1 MIILLG
7 VGEGGKADLQLLLIL
22 LLLLLLELVV
32 QLEYVRH
39 VVVVEVGHVERP
51 VLVVLDGGGRR
62 VLGEGRVQGILEED
76 GLVVELIGGG
86 RGGGRVGSV
95 SAPHFT
101 LGRRGVLLSGPIVS
115 SSYES
120 DSGRLH
126 VRSADP
132 GRSSIS
138 PSPMDG

>member
-1 MIILLG
+1 M
-7 VGEGGKADLQLLLIL
+7 QLLLIL
-22 LLLLLLELVV
+22 LLLLELVV
-32 QLEYVRH
+32 ELEYVRH

-62 VLGEGRVQGILEED
+62 VLGEGGVQGILEED
-76 GLVVELIGGG
+76 GLVVELIGGGGG

-132 GRSSIS
+132 GRSSNS
-138 PSPMDG
+138 PSPTSGKISR